1 MITKEQIKASLEK
14 YQRFLEGYKNYPG
27 SPNDDAIYG
36 TFGYY
41 TVGVERAYLSRQVK
55 RYKKALE
62 YLEENNLQEI
72 SQEYMFI
79 HFF

>member
-1 MITKEQIKASLEK
+1 MITKEQIKANLEK
-14 YQRFLEGYKNYPG
+14 YQRLQKGYKNYPG
-27 SPNDDAIYG
+27 SPYDDAIYG
-36 TFGYY
+36 GFGYY
-41 TVGVERAYLSRQVK
+41 TVGPERAFINKQVK

-62 YLEENNLQEI
+62 YLEENSLQEI